1 MGSFIIEIQNDVIV
15 TPIQHFT
22 ETETVNGTAKSAW
35 YSVCAYA
42 AVSSIPRHVVML
54 MAEDGHEIKKEIF
67 IHPAT

>member
-15 TPIQHFT
+15 TPIPHFT
-22 ETETVNGTAKSAW
+22 AEQTINGTAKSAW
-35 YSVCAYA
+35 YSVCSSA
-42 AVSSIPRHVVML
+42 ALSSVARHVVML